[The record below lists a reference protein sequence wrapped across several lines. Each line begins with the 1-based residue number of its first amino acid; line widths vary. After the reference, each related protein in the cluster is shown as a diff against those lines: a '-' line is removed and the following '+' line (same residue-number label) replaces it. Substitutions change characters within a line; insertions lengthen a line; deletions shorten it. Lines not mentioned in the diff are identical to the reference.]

1 VRDREKI
8 IVSGATLSRQRRF
21 ILPLPGDSLA
31 AIAAR
36 ELPGLSA
43 EDAMQQ
49 LEAWNLHI
57 FLMRRPAGLLTGCD
71 VVFVEPP
78 LAVAV

>member
-1 VRDREKI
+1 MPT
-8 IVSGATLSRQRRF
+8 ATLSRQRRF
-21 ILPLPGDSLA
+21 ILPQPGDTIE

-36 ELPGLSA
+36 EMPEIDPKTAL
-43 EDAMQQ
+43 EQ
-49 LEAWNLHI
+49 LQAWNLHI

-78 LAVAV
+78 LAG

>member
-1 VRDREKI
+1 MEEI
-8 IVSGATLSRQRRF
+8 IVPTATLTRQRRF
-21 ILPLPGDSLA
+21 VLPLPGDTIE

-36 ELPGLSA
+36 ELPA
-43 EDAMQQ
+43 VDPRTAMEQ
-49 LEAWNLHI
+49 LQAWNLHI

-78 LAVAV
+78 LAA

>member
-1 VRDREKI
+1 VPT
-8 IVSGATLSRQRRF
+8 ATLSRQRKF
-21 ILPLPGDSLA
+21 VLPAPGDTLE

-36 ELPGLSA
+36 ELPGVEA
-43 EDAMQQ
+43 AAAMEQ
-49 LEAWNLHI
+49 LQAWNLHI

-78 LAVAV
+78 MSA

>member
-1 VRDREKI
+1 M
-8 IVSGATLSRQRRF
+8 SSATLSRQRRF
-21 ILPLPGDSLA
+21 ILPQPGDSLA

-36 ELPGLSA
+36 ELPGVGAA
-43 EDAMQQ
+43 EAMQQ

-78 LAVAV
+78 LPATGA

>member
-1 VRDREKI
+1 
-8 IVSGATLSRQRRF
+8 VSSATLSRQRRF
-21 ILPLPGDSLA
+21 ILPQPGDSLA

-36 ELPGLSA
+36 ELPALDAA
-43 EDAMQQ
+43 EAMQQ

-78 LAVAV
+78 LATAGA

>member
-1 VRDREKI
+1 MDGII
-8 IVSGATLSRQRRF
+8 IVSTATVTRQRRF
-21 ILPLPGDSLA
+21 VTPQHEDTLE

-36 ELPGLSA
+36 ELPQLALA
-43 EDAMQQ
+43 EAMEQ
-49 LEAWNLHI
+49 LQSWNLHI

-78 LAVAV
+78 VAG